1 MMVLSDKKQETKYRE
16 NIKKEWRSNKYKELG
31 SEKEI
36 NQKEQSVMYE

>member
-1 MMVLSDKKQETKYRE
+1 MMVLSDKKQNNKE
-16 NIKKEWRSNKYKELG
+16 IKKSGEVKYIELR